1 MQENFSLFRRQWAC
15 LHRNLSGKYRVM
27 ELTVSATDFIELRSK
42 SDVNLPNG
50 LYVSLDGLRRVSLI
64 SIDADSQE
72 VFIAN
77 GNYRDG
83 RYETLNYVTDETRDV
98 VDEEFQYSPGR
109 LPTSLTSGKGV
120 LEPLGNCFSNLPD
133 EQADYVSRERLE
145 NELSEQLLLMRH
157 EIIALTG
164 AGGIGKTS
172 LTLRAL
178 RRVAEQSQRFE
189 AMVWFSARDIDLIER
204 GPRIVRP
211 EGLTEADFAA
221 TLVSLLQAEVD
232 GAPID
237 FLRQCFE
244 DGAIGATLFVFDNF
258 ETVSNPGEIFKT
270 IDAHIRAPN
279 KVLITTRMRDFKGDF
294 PMRVMGMDENEGR
307 ELIDITAKKLD
318 IQSLIT
324 KSYVDQLLD
333 ESDGHPYVMKI
344 MLGEVAKIGSVVK
357 PERIVAAQD
366 EILDALFERSYAS
379 LTPVAQRVFLLLS
392 SWRSI
397 VPELAVEVVLLRS
410 ENERMEVSRALE
422 ELKQYSFVE
431 ELPITTGGE
440 IFLGVPLA
448 AMLFGMKKLKA
459 SPLRAAVDADRT
471 MLMWFGPTNR
481 SEIRKGVE
489 PAIERLIR
497 GIAKKVSDGE
507 QHLDSYSKMVE
518 FIARRVPSTWLLLAD
533 LYVEQGG
540 DENIRQ
546 AKECLRRYLEA
557 PTGARSTVEVWEK
570 LADLASITEDP
581 SGEVHALAE
590 MCETP
595 DVRTDVLSTAA
606 NRINFIYKK
615 LNQQGRSELFQTE
628 EKRLLLRRVSSALD
642 QRKNQLDATGCS
654 RLAWLHLSLG
664 NKERALD
671 LAALGCRIDPN
682 NEHCRQLE
690 IKLADW

>member
-1 MQENFSLFRRQWAC
+1 MQENFSLFGRQWAC

-27 ELTVSATDFIELRSK
+27 ELTVPATDFIELRSK

-50 LYVSLDGLRRVSLI
+50 LYVSLDGLRKVSLI

-98 VDEEFQYSPGR
+98 ADEEFQYSPGR

-145 NELSEQLLLMRH
+145 NELSEQLLLERH

-237 FLRQCFE
+237 FLRQCFS
-244 DGAIGATLFVFDNF
+244 DGTIGATLFVFDNF

-366 EILDALFERSYAS
+366 EILNALFERSYAS

-431 ELPITTGGE
+431 ELPITNGGE

-448 AMLFGMKKLKA
+448 AMLFGMRKLKA
-459 SPLRAAVDADRT
+459 SPLRAAVDAEA
-471 MLMWFGPTNR
+471 MSR
-481 SEIRKGVE
+481 S
-489 PAIERLIR
+489 
-497 GIAKKVSDGE
+497 
-507 QHLDSYSKMVE
+507 
-518 FIARRVPSTWLLLAD
+518 
-533 LYVEQGG
+533 
-540 DENIRQ
+540 
-546 AKECLRRYLEA
+546 
-557 PTGARSTVEVWEK
+557 
-570 LADLASITEDP
+570 
-581 SGEVHALAE
+581 
-590 MCETP
+590 
-595 DVRTDVLSTAA
+595 
-606 NRINFIYKK
+606 
-615 LNQQGRSELFQTE
+615 
-628 EKRLLLRRVSSALD
+628 
-642 QRKNQLDATGCS
+642 
-654 RLAWLHLSLG
+654 
-664 NKERALD
+664 
-671 LAALGCRIDPN
+671 
-682 NEHCRQLE
+682 
-690 IKLADW
+690 